1 MLELI
6 FVLDDLDF
14 DLTLGSLAQG
24 FHGQVL
30 SHLASLLH
38 HPDGLHC
45 ANPTYTPTNGWLGPA
60 HSSVSRIDAFLTLT
74 HTKEARHIRLISH

>member
-6 FVLDDLDF
+6 FVLDHLDF
-14 DLTLGSLAQG
+14 DLTFGSLAQG

-38 HPDGLHC
+38 PPDGLHC
-45 ANPTYTPTNGWLGPA
+45 ANPTYTPTDGWLGPA
-60 HSSVSRIDAFLTLT
+60 HSSVPRIDAFLTQT
-74 HTKEARHIRLISH
+74 ISKKAQHIRLISH